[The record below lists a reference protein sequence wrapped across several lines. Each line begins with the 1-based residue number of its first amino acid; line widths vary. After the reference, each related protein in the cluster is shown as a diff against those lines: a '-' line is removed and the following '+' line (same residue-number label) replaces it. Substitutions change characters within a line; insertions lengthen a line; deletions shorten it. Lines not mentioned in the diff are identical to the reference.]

1 MAGKIDDVF
10 IVKVQVSEASS
21 DGLVH
26 LLVYNRTREYMV
38 ELEFPSKEAIQ
49 LIGLEPV
56 PKAYYVAQLVDDR
69 KQPGSKRIN
78 ILERVKDENW

>member
-1 MAGKIDDVF
+1 MGTKVDSVF
-10 IVKVQVSEASS
+10 VVKVQVSEASS

-26 LLVYNRTREYMV
+26 LLVYNRSKEYIV
-38 ELEFPSKEAIQ
+38 ELEFPSKEAIA

-56 PKAYYVAQLVDDR
+56 PKSFYIAQLVDDR

-78 ILERVKDENW
+78 ILERVKDEDW